1 MTDVFISYAREQ
13 RSLVEQLARGLKAHR
28 YDVWWDARLSAGQ
41 LFDGEIRKQ
50 IDAAKALAVIWSS
63 EAAASPYVLM
73 EVGIAYAWSKKL
85 IPVRVPDFPDSQI
98 PEPFKKHQAIE
109 LTDAEAVVKSLKDNN
124 IYPPVILERALRKLE
139 GNAPGVRR
147 ELESWIAKCP
157 GFYLKGHDEQLSI
170 TIRSAVGPRAADIN
184 FGTILTDDSTFYAGD
199 FCVQTIAKNNV
210 EAAKKYTSGLA
221 SLVENAY
228 ATFNAAGQPTN
239 IRMPGLPS
247 YPSLRNL
254 LIKSDDWIRLLQDV
268 RDNLGRSDLAR
279 TPPV

>member
-13 RSLVEQLARGLKAHR
+13 RSLAEHLAEGLKAHR

-41 LFDGEIRKQ
+41 LFDDKIREQ

-73 EVGIAYAWSKKL
+73 EVGIAFAWSKKL
-85 IPVRVPDFPDSQI
+85 IPVRVPYFPDSQI

-109 LTDAEAVVKSLKDNN
+109 LTDAEAVLKSLKDNK
-124 IYPPVILERALRKLE
+124 IFPPAILEQALRKLE
-139 GNAPGVRR
+139 VHAPGARR

-170 TIRSAVGPRAADIN
+170 TIRSAVGPGAADVN
-184 FGTILTDDSTFYAGD
+184 FGTIDTDDSTFYAGD
-199 FCVQTIAKNNV
+199 FCNQKIAKNNV
-210 EAAKKYTSGLA
+210 EIAKKYISGLA

-228 ATFNAAGQPTN
+228 VTFNPAGQPTN

-247 YPSLRNL
+247 YPSLRNR
-254 LIKSDDWIRLLQDV
+254 IMKGDDWCLLLQKA
-268 RDNLGRSDLAR
+268 RDGLGRSDR
-279 TPPV
+279 G